1 MSEYKKKKMI
11 NKDLLKAMSYEYA
24 GEMGIVDN
32 EEMKNNEK
40 LREENRKKKEKRNKT
55 NK

>member
-1 MSEYKKKKMI
+1 MTEYKKKRI
-11 NKDLLKAMSYEYA
+11 IGKDLLKAMSYEYA

-40 LREENRKKKEKRNKT
+40 LNPKEDKKKK
-55 NK
+55 